1 MVTVNPI
8 RSEADFDVAVARLGE
23 IFFAEPGTPE
33 GDEREVLSALVE
45 AYDAE
50 HYPIGPPSLAGALE
64 FEMDQRELTHS
75 DLVPILGSL
84 ENVYAA
90 LEGRRDLTME
100 MARALHKQFDIDAET
115 LIQEP
120 NAEADV
126 ARVAAD

>member
-64 FEMDQRELTHS
+64 FEMDQRGLTPRRSRPHLRQPRQCVRGAGGQSGPDDGNGARPAQAVGYIRRNS
-75 DLVPILGSL
+75 DSRAGS
-84 ENVYAA
+84 
-90 LEGRRDLTME
+90 
-100 MARALHKQFDIDAET
+100 
-115 LIQEP
+115 
-120 NAEADV
+120 
-126 ARVAAD
+126 